1 MAVVSVPEFFQ
12 AQIAFFTRSGI
23 GALLR
28 VFYFAG
34 VVTLVA
40 FAIAYVYESYIGGRM
55 PRPTDIGTVW
65 RPIGAFVDAY
75 LGGNEF
81 YLLNFIGVWIGAAS
95 HTFTDL
101 AGSFIKTGRV
111 AKFL

>member
-1 MAVVSVPEFFQ
+1 ML
-12 AQIAFFTRSGI
+12 

-34 VVTLVA
+34 VLTLVA
-40 FAIAYVYESYIGGRM
+40 FIVAYIYESYTGGRM
-55 PRPTDIGTVW
+55 PRPTDIATVW
-65 RPIGAFVDAY
+65 RPIGGSVNEY
-75 LGGNEF
+75 LGGSEF
-81 YLLNFIGVWIGAAS
+81 YLLSFIGVWIGAAS